1 MATTTLPRRK
11 KLSGRWIAV
20 GIVLIV
26 VAIGAALFINGRGQT
41 ATATGQSTVPV
52 TRQNLTAM
60 IAGSGS
66 VTAEQ
71 SLNLPFQMS
80 GTVTEVLVKE
90 GDTVQVGQELV
101 KLDDRNLQLQVASA
115 RASLESAKARLA
127 QAQQGNA
134 KAEDIAAVQAQLASA
149 QANYDKTANGPSAV
163 RIVLGGFA
171 EGPSKRAAG
180 PGQIRSGCEQSRHR
194 PAAGSALVADRD
206 DRVSAGQGEL

>member
-26 VAIGAALFINGRGQT
+26 VAIAAALFVNGRGQT

-90 GDTVQVGQELV
+90 GDTVQVGQELA

-115 RASLESAKARLA
+115 RASLEKRQGATSA
-127 QAQQGNA
+127 G
-134 KAEDIAAVQAQLASA
+134 
-149 QANYDKTANGPSAV
+149 
-163 RIVLGGFA
+163 
-171 EGPSKRAAG
+171 AAG
-180 PGQIRSGCEQSRHR
+180 QRQGRRYRGRTGATGFGAGKLRQDRQRSL
-194 PAAGSALVADRD
+194 GS
-206 DRVSAGQGEL
+206 GQGVGPGVGAQRTGGL

>member
-20 GIVLIV
+20 GIILIV
-26 VAIGAALFINGRGQT
+26 VAILAALFINGRGQT

-90 GDTVQVGQELV
+90 GDTVQAGQELA

-149 QANYDKTANGPSAV
+149 QANYDKTANGPSGSGQGV
-163 RIVLGGFA
+163 
-171 EGPSKRAAG
+171 G
-180 PGQIRSGCEQSRHR
+180 PGVGAQR
-194 PAAGSALVADRD
+194 AGGL
-206 DRVSAGQGEL
+206 

>member
-1 MATTTLPRRK
+1 MVKSRDHPDHHVQERYTMATTTLPRRK

-134 KAEDIAAVQAQLASA
+134 NTDCQRSLRSGQGV
-149 QANYDKTANGPSAV
+149 
-163 RIVLGGFA
+163 
-171 EGPSKRAAG
+171 G
-180 PGQIRSGCEQSRHR
+180 PGIGAQR
-194 PAAGSALVADRD
+194 AGGL
-206 DRVSAGQGEL
+206 